1 MSEKGTKLLEAALS
15 LPAAERAEL
24 VDRLLTS
31 LDTSP
36 DTRIGRLWTQEAEDR
51 LDAFERGEI
60 RAVSAKDAFEAIS
73 KVKR

>member
-31 LDTSP
+31 LDSSP
-36 DTRIGRLWTQEAEDR
+36 DARIDRLWAQEAEDR

-60 RAVSAKDAFEAIS
+60 RAVSARDAFEAIS